1 MTSFRRT
8 TYLLLSLF
16 VFGFF
21 CSFYAEAQ
29 RVRGKRMRGGEKTD
43 SLHRDSLALDSLGM
57 DSLAADTTKKKEP
70 LDAPVIYEASDSIV
84 FTKEGYAHLYGEG
97 KVNYQNIEL
106 TSAVI
111 TMNMDSS
118 TVYATGVTDTAGVET
133 GSPIFKD
140 GETPYESKSCAITSR
155 PRRVSSIALSHSR
168 VKDMSPV
175 RKERKE
181 QTMKFTCVMVNI
193 LLATITNILI
203 FI

>member
-70 LDAPVIYEASDSIV
+70 LDAPALRKRAMHIYME
-84 FTKEGYAHLYGEG
+84 
-97 KVNYQNIEL
+97 KV
-106 TSAVI
+106 
-111 TMNMDSS
+111 
-118 TVYATGVTDTAGVET
+118 
-133 GSPIFKD
+133 K
-140 GETPYESKSCAITSR
+140 
-155 PRRVSSIALSHSR
+155 
-168 VKDMSPV
+168 
-175 RKERKE
+175 
-181 QTMKFTCVMVNI
+181 
-193 LLATITNILI
+193 
-203 FI
+203 

>member
-1 MTSFRRT
+1 
-8 TYLLLSLF
+8 
-16 VFGFF
+16 
-21 CSFYAEAQ
+21 
-29 RVRGKRMRGGEKTD
+29 MRGGEKTD

-133 GSPIFKD
+133 GFNRFSRMEKHRMNL
-140 GETPYESKSCAITSR
+140 KSCAITSR
-155 PRRVSSIALSHSR
+155 PRRVSSIALSHSK

-175 RKERKE
+175 RKERKG
-181 QTMKFTCVMVNI
+181 KR
-193 LLATITNILI
+193 
-203 FI
+203 